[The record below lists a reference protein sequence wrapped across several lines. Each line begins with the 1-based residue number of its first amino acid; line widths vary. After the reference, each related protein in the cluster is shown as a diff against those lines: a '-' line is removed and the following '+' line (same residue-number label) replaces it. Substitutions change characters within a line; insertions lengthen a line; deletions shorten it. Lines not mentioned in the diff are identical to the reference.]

1 MEIISRYWNTLWP
14 NTFKIFLKL
23 IFSLTTW
30 IMIFTTTLTLWAAW
44 RIPYLYKNVVDKSN
58 VSIQVKLSNISFM
71 NEYPIWFKV
80 EPESIS
86 TNRALEHGDIMELR
100 SLVSDTCPN
109 YSLYV
114 KSIGNL
120 AYKSNNDTTNLE
132 DLIWLTLSFVL
143 LGCSARTLYDF
154 IGRKCY
160 KQQRMIKWWPW
171 YLFRPVICA
180 PIAALLIV
188 SVRTSF
194 FSNLFVSKDLNSYLV
209 VSFIAGFAIM
219 EFLSMLRRVS
229 KSLFD
234 GSESYNRSDN
244 IGSKMSINKKE
255 HIGLSQQ
262 PVQSHSSTISNQ

>member
-1 MEIISRYWNTLWP
+1 METIRKYWDTLRSSMIK
-14 NTFKIFLKL
+14 TFLKL
-23 IFSLTTW
+23 VFSLTTW
-30 IMIFTTTLTLWAAW
+30 MMVFTTIITLWAAW
-44 RIPYLYKNVVDKSN
+44 KIPVLYKSVVDKSN
-58 VSIQVKLSNISFM
+58 VSITEKLSNIALT
-71 NEYPIWFKV
+71 NEHPIWFKV
-80 EPESIS
+80 EHDTIS

-109 YSLYV
+109 YSSYV
-114 KSIGNL
+114 KAIGNL

-132 DLIWLTLSFVL
+132 DLIWLTLCFVL

-160 KQQRMIKWWPW
+160 KQQRMKKWWPW
-171 YLFRPVICA
+171 YMFRPLICA

-209 VSFIAGFAIM
+209 VSFVAGFAIM

-234 GSESYNRSDN
+234 GSESYNKSDMKEN
-244 IGSKMSINKKE
+244 NESMDKK
-255 HIGLSQQ
+255 IDTQ
-262 PVQSHSSTISNQ
+262 

>member
-1 MEIISRYWNTLWP
+1 METIQRYLNTLWP
-14 NTFKIFLKL
+14 TMTKTLLKL

-30 IMIFTTTLTLWAAW
+30 MMVFTTVITLWAAW
-44 RIPYLYKNVVDKSN
+44 RIPNLYKSVVDKSN
-58 VSIQVKLSNISFM
+58 VNIKVRLSNITFT
-71 NEYPIWFKV
+71 NEHPVWFKV
-80 EPESIS
+80 EPDCIS
-86 TNRALEHGDIMELR
+86 TNRALEHGDVMELR

-114 KSIGNL
+114 KAIGNL

-132 DLIWLTLSFVL
+132 DLIWLTLCFVL

-160 KQQRMIKWWPW
+160 KQQQMKKWWPW
-171 YLFRPVICA
+171 YMFRPLICA

-209 VSFIAGFAIM
+209 VSFVAGFAIM

-234 GSESYNRSDN
+234 GSESYNKSD
-244 IGSKMSINKKE
+244 KKE
-255 HIGLSQQ
+255 SEDLVHE
-262 PVQSHSSTISNQ
+262 NE